1 MGEEGFMLRWIRAPL
16 ILLAFAAA
24 AAAAASP
31 VPDYP
36 FIYAEGSATRDMPPD
51 IATLSVALAARHA
64 TSEGAVSAVQALA
77 AKVLALLG
85 RSGVRDADINAAQLN
100 KSLQMRWDE
109 ATRRNVPDGFEATRN
124 VSVTVRDLA
133 RYPTLLTA
141 LLAMPGV
148 NGGGGNFDRV
158 DRGKVSAELVAE
170 AAEAA
175 RRNGELMATGL
186 HRKVGAARAIAR
198 IPFAEIPQRFGFGGG
213 AVAFSGVA
221 AAAPRLRAMAAEDSS
236 LVPTNITLSE
246 SVNVLFE
253 LQ

>member
-1 MGEEGFMLRWIRAPL
+1 
-16 ILLAFAAA
+16 
-24 AAAAASP
+24 
-31 VPDYP
+31 
-36 FIYAEGSATRDMPPD
+36 
-51 IATLSVALAARHA
+51 
-64 TSEGAVSAVQALA
+64 
-77 AKVLALLG
+77 
-85 RSGVRDADINAAQLN
+85 
-100 KSLQMRWDE
+100 MRWDE
-109 ATRRNVPDGFEATRN
+109 ATRRNVPDGYEATRN

-133 RYPTLLTA
+133 RYPALLTS
-141 LLAMPGV
+141 LLAMHGV

-175 RRNGELMATGL
+175 RRNGELMAAGL

-221 AAAPRLRAMAAEDSS
+221 LAAPKSRAMASDDSS
-236 LVPTNITLSE
+236 LVPTSVTLSE

>member
-1 MGEEGFMLRWIRAPL
+1 MLRWMKVPL
-16 ILLAFAAA
+16 FLMACVAAGA
-24 AAAAASP
+24 VVASP

-36 FIYAEGSATRDMPPD
+36 FIYAEGSATRELPPD
-51 IATLSVALAARHA
+51 IATLGVALAARHA

-77 AKVLALLG
+77 AKVLALLA
-85 RSGVRDADINAAQLN
+85 RSGVRDGDINAAQLN

-109 ATRRNVPDGFEATRN
+109 ATRRNVPDGYEATRN
-124 VSVTVRDLA
+124 VSVTIRDLA
-133 RYPTLLTA
+133 RYPAVLTA

-148 NGGGGNFDRV
+148 NGGGGNFDRA
-158 DRGKVSAELVAE
+158 DREKVSAELVAE

-198 IPFAEIPQRFGFGGG
+198 IPFAEIPQRFGFGGSG
-213 AVAFSGVA
+213 AAFSSVA
-221 AAAPRLRAMAAEDSS
+221 APAPKLRAMAAEDSS
-236 LVPTNITLSE
+236 LVPANISLSE